1 MGLMGLGAAGA
12 VIVASVGAFAVLQIA
27 LMVAQGKASAH
38 PTGCSGIGCP

>member
-12 VIVASVGAFAVLQIA
+12 IIVASVGAFGVLQMA

-38 PTGCSGIGCP
+38 STQCALEPW